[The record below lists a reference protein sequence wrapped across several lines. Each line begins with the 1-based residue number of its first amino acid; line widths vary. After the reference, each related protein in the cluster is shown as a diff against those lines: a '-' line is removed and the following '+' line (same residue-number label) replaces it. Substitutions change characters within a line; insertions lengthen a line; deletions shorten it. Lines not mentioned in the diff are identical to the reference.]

1 MNKNTA
7 INTHTRSVWT
17 AILSATVLLAA
28 LLVWGSFRSA
38 KLMSTA
44 AASDEDMFI
53 HAAPGDTVKLVL
65 EIEQSSSEGSI
76 RGKLLQ
82 KETEKVYL
90 RTNTPV
96 TVQSN
101 SQTKMVMGEQSDIH
115 PAAVVHVTGRLK
127 KDRSVDASQI
137 VILTG
142 YVEIK

>member
-1 MNKNTA
+1 MNNNTA
-7 INTHTRSVWT
+7 GNTHTRSVW
-17 AILSATVLLAA
+17 ASILSAIVLLAA
-28 LLVWGSFRSA
+28 VTVWGSFRSA

-53 HAAPGDTVKLVL
+53 HAAPGDTAKLVL
-65 EIEQSSSEGSI
+65 EIGESSTEGSI

-101 SQTKMVMGEQSDIH
+101 SQTKMVMGKQSVH
-115 PAAVVHVTGRLK
+115 PAAVVHVTGTLK
-127 KDRSVDASQI
+127 KNRSVDASQI

>member
-1 MNKNTA
+1 
-7 INTHTRSVWT
+7 
-17 AILSATVLLAA
+17 
-28 LLVWGSFRSA
+28 
-38 KLMSTA
+38 
-44 AASDEDMFI
+44 MFI

-65 EIEQSSSEGSI
+65 EIVQSSTEGSI

-82 KETEKVYL
+82 KETKKVYL

-101 SQTKMVMGEQSDIH
+101 SQTKMVMGKQSDIH
-115 PAAVVHVTGRLK
+115 PAAVVHVTGTLK